1 MGFSKERRQ
10 TITEKLTDSVATMAN
25 SISAVVSPQS
35 TEQKNAGGYY
45 RGIPFENTTPGR
57 KSRLRSEGLKQLMEL
72 KELKDSNILTE
83 SQFEKQ
89 KEKIL
94 KDLPQMDKFEN
105 EIFKRLER
113 RKFRTLFCSPI
124 VIELQTLKIV
134 FHKLLQVIV
143 LSRVLL
149 LLVSL

>member
-1 MGFSKERRQ
+1 M
-10 TITEKLTDSVATMAN
+10 ATMAN

-83 SQFEKQ
+83 SQFEEQ

-94 KDLPQMDKFEN
+94 KDL
-105 EIFKRLER
+105 
-113 RKFRTLFCSPI
+113 
-124 VIELQTLKIV
+124 
-134 FHKLLQVIV
+134 
-143 LSRVLL
+143 
-149 LLVSL
+149 